1 MTSFSLPALTS
12 VGKYL
17 AVLYNDALTSFE
29 VPALTSVASLLVYHN
44 DALTSFE
51 VPALT
56 SVGSHLRVYGN
67 TALAQ
72 CLVDALVEQIEAG
85 EGIGDE
91 IIISDNNTNCTCSE
105 VGGVLEATCP

>member
-1 MTSFSLPALTS
+1 
-12 VGKYL
+12 
-17 AVLYNDALTSFE
+17 
-29 VPALTSVASLLVYHN
+29 
-44 DALTSFE
+44 
-51 VPALT
+51 
-56 SVGSHLRVYGN
+56 VYGN